1 MMAVIYRRLTNPT
14 AEPLTLEEAKAHLR
28 VEVDA
33 DDDLITALISAA
45 RQHAENYCNRSFA
58 TAQFAIMA
66 DEFPADGKGLEI
78 MPDVTS
84 LDEWT
89 YLAADGTED
98 TIASSDVTVDNN
110 RREVRMTDATVAWPI
125 GGSRLTVTVTAGPLT
140 DSSPPE
146 LPDAAVLA
154 AIKLILGD
162 LYENREAQV
171 IGAPI
176 AENRAVM
183 ALLTPYRVGMGM

>member
-1 MMAVIYRRLTNPT
+1 MAVIYRRLTNPT
-14 AEPLTLEEAKAHLR
+14 TEPLTLVEAKAHLR

-45 RQHAENYCNRSFA
+45 RSAAESYCNRSFA
-58 TAQFAIMA
+58 SAEFAIIA

-78 MPDVTS
+78 LPDVTTLES
-84 LDEWT
+84 WT

-98 TIASSDVTVDNN
+98 TVASSDVTVDNT
-110 RREVRMTDATVAWPI
+110 RREIRMTDATVAWPI
-125 GGSRLTVTVTAGPLT
+125 GASRLTVTVIAGP
-140 DSSPPE
+140 DAGASPPV
-146 LPDAAVLA
+146 LPDPAVLA
-154 AIKLILGD
+154 AIKLTLGD

-171 IGAPI
+171 VGATI
-176 AENRAVM
+176 VENRAAM